1 MMVSNMNEQSNRQE
15 GKAAIG
21 SSVKTVPFDVGSL
34 SSWWDDFGNRSDFAS
49 LTAKRIKAGLILAL
63 MILVFFLGS
72 GFRQLG
78 AERIMMRM
86 EAQSLHKGKRAEVQA
101 DIFYQSYDGRMITK
115 YHKPVDH
122 VMITNNKGELAIY
135 NESDRTVYREQS
147 LDYSSDNNLIYY
159 FLTGRTQD
167 LGLSQMGFSLMDT
180 EFFDGLVKTSWFPP
194 QGLYHLFSKIEL
206 VHEQSLPIFVG
217 YYDASGKLVK
227 KVYYSDYEQFPEIV
241 LPLTVTEFNYLPG
254 NDSIV
259 NRIRFND
266 VRINHRANSPWFN
279 FRIPDDAK
287 ILD

>member
-1 MMVSNMNEQSNRQE
+1 MMISNMVEQPHTQADNPAGGRKGRGPGCSPLP
-15 GKAAIG
+15 GKQIHTGA
-21 SSVKTVPFDVGSL
+21 
-34 SSWWDDFGNRSDFAS
+34 
-49 LTAKRIKAGLILAL
+49 ILAL
-63 MILVFFLGS
+63 IGLVFIVGS
-72 GFRQLG
+72 GFRHLG

-86 EAQSLHKGKRAEVQA
+86 EAQSLHKGKRADVHAEL
-101 DIFYQSYDGRMITK
+101 FYLSYDGRMITK

-122 VMITNNKGELAIY
+122 VMITNNKGEMAIY
-135 NESDRTVYREQS
+135 NETDRTVYREQS

-159 FLTGRTQD
+159 FLSGRTQD
-167 LGLSQMGFSLMDT
+167 LGLGQMGFSLTDT

-206 VHEQSLPIFVG
+206 VHEQSLPIYAG
-217 YYDASGKLVK
+217 YFDASGKLVK

-259 NRIRFND
+259 NRIRFSD
-266 VRINHRANSPWFN
+266 VKINHRANSPWFN